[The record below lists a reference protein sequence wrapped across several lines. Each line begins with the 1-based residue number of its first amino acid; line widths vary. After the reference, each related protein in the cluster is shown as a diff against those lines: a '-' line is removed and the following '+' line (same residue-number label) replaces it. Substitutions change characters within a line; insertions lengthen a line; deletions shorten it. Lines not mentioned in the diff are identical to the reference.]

1 MRARILAFA
10 TTLVLAALGAAVPVA
25 SAAAPAI
32 PGPTCTDKQGTVEY
46 DSSTG
51 QWTCKGGE
59 HDGEL
64 ITES

>member
-1 MRARILAFA
+1 MRTRIPAFTA
-10 TTLVLAALGAAVPVA
+10 ALVLAALGAAVPVA
-25 SAAAPAI
+25 QAAVPAI
-32 PGPTCTDKQGTVEY
+32 PGPTCTAAEGTVEY